1 MKTLL
6 YLLTRK
12 ILSAECVVWLTMS
25 RQSHVD
31 TDIGSGGI
39 PSARWSEIIVL
50 DIPELSSRSVGF
62 R

>member
-12 ILSAECVVWLTMS
+12 ILSAEWVVWLTMS
-25 RQSHVD
+25 HQSHVD

-39 PSARWSEIIVL
+39 ASARWSEIIRL
-50 DIPELSSRSVGF
+50 DLPDLSSRSVGF